1 MQKIRILASLFL
13 FVGCSTIA
21 CSQQKLSLDSCR
33 ALALRNNK
41 KLSVARLKQDVALNT
56 RKAMRTKSLP
66 KVDAVGGYELMS
78 KEISLLSDDQ
88 KTSLS
93 NLGTNMMAQTGEQMN
108 ATLTNLVKN
117 GSITLEQSKL
127 FGGVAQQL
135 MPQFAQSLN
144 AVGNE
149 IRQAFRTN
157 NRNMFGAAIM
167 VRQPVYMGGA
177 ITAANRIADI
187 NEQLVANQVESSVEN
202 TLYDID
208 NTYWLV
214 VSLHQKNK
222 LAKCFLQLVEKLD
235 NDVKKMISEGVATR
249 ADGLKV
255 SVKVNE
261 AEMSVTQAED
271 GLALAKMLLCQ
282 LCGLPIDSNITLED
296 EDKEQLP
303 VASYT
308 LTNGNDLQT
317 AWENRSEL
325 KMLQNAIDISKENTK
340 LAKAAYLPQVAVTGG
355 YMVTN
360 PNVYNGY
367 ENKFG
372 GVWNIGIMVRM
383 PIWSWQEGAY
393 KVRASKAATNIA
405 NMELDEARDLIT
417 LQVNQNQFKV
427 KEANKKLNMAAKN
440 VEKAEENLRCANL
453 GFAEGVMQTTDVMAA
468 QTAWLEAQTQK
479 IDAEIDVRLTHLG
492 LQKALGVLK

>member
-222 LAKCFLQLVEKLD
+222 LAKSFLQLVEKLD

-296 EDKEQLP
+296 E
-303 VASYT
+303 
-308 LTNGNDLQT
+308 T

-355 YMVTN
+355 YLVTN